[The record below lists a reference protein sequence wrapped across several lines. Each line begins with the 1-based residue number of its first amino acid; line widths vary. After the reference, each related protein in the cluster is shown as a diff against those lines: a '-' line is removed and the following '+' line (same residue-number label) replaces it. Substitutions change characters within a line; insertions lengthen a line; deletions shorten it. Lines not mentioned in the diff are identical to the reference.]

1 MSALAIL
8 GYAVIAI
15 GVLIGIWGGVGNP
28 LNLSTNAFMTYL
40 VSAGVLVT
48 VGLAL
53 VGNAPTWLLLVALW
67 VTAALALG
75 YLFQFQ
81 WQVLVFA
88 LCGVVVLAIAAWLT
102 VVIVR

>member
-1 MSALAIL
+1 MSGVAVL

-15 GVLIGIWGGVGNP
+15 GVLVGVWGGVGNP
-28 LNLSTNAFMTYL
+28 LNLSSNAVMTYL
-40 VSAGVLVT
+40 VGAGVLVT
-48 VGLAL
+48 IGLSL
-53 VGNAPTWLLLVALW
+53 IGNAPTWLLIAALW

-81 WQVLVFA
+81 WHVLVFA
-88 LCGVVVLAIAAWLT
+88 LCAIVVLAIAAWLT